1 MSWPPRLMGL
11 WAFIDLTINLVEAQ
25 KKPTPTRK
33 KGIIYFIYSFWKN
46 ILSFQNLAKL
56 TYDHRNL

>member
-33 KGIIYFIYSFWKN
+33 KGIIYYIYLFIHFGKIYYRFK
-46 ILSFQNLAKL
+46 I
-56 TYDHRNL
+56 